1 MKNTLVKDEKY
12 GGRFV
17 ALKDFDDR
25 TVIVDG
31 KNPSEVL
38 EKATQ
43 KGYKNPVIL
52 FVPIRDMVQI
62 Y

>member
-1 MKNTLVKDEKY
+1 MENTLIKDEKFN
-12 GGRFV
+12 GRFV
-17 ALKDFDDR
+17 ALKSFDDK

-31 KNPSEVL
+31 KSPSEVL

-43 KGYKNPVIL
+43 KGHMDPVIL
-52 FVPIRDMVQI
+52 FVPLRNMVQI

>member
-1 MKNTLVKDEKY
+1 MENTLVKDEKH

-17 ALKDFDDR
+17 ALKDFGDK

-38 EKATQ
+38 EKAIN
-43 KGYKNPVIL
+43 KGYQNPVIL
-52 FVPIRDMVQI
+52 FVPVRDMVQI

>member
-1 MKNTLVKDEKY
+1 MGNILVKEEKY
-12 GGRFV
+12 SGRFV
-17 ALKDFDDR
+17 ALKDFKDK

-31 KNPSEVL
+31 KSPKEVL
-38 EKATQ
+38 EKAIE

-52 FVPIRDMVQI
+52 FVPLRDMVQI